1 MLPEE
6 FIVGG
11 KAKAGGSS
19 VRPSLVTRRART
31 KRLGLAF
38 TGLML
43 ILFFAVVILKNGI
56 ILRRPEPQVASRDFA
71 AAIAGQQKQLTQL
84 IDAKERVALS
94 SQLAVDREAPD
105 APPSSSPLTQP
116 MVAKTVSLV
125 IVTKDFPA
133 SRDAL
138 ARIVAKYQGYA
149 AQMTVNT
156 EQNSPQSLD
165 CSLRIPADRLA
176 SSLEE
181 IKRLGVEQTET
192 QNGEEVTEQH
202 TDLVARLKNA
212 RETEDRL
219 LAILRDRSGKVSDV
233 LAVEQEIS
241 RVRGEVEQ
249 MEAEQKSL
257 EKRVQFAQVELK
269 LTQEYRAAI
278 SGEPSVWTQLRNAA
292 VEGYKMATHTVMGI
306 VLFFV
311 EFGPSLL
318 IWALLLA
325 LPVRW
330 AWKRWKQ
337 WMTNKSP
344 VVPET
349 PACGGVIGL
358 Q

>member
-11 KAKAGGSS
+11 KAKSGGSS

-43 ILFFAVVILKNGI
+43 ILFFAVVVLKNGI

-71 AAIAGQQKQLTQL
+71 AAIPGQQKQLTQL
-84 IDAKERVALS
+84 IEAKERVALS
-94 SQLAVDREAPD
+94 VDREAPD
-105 APPSSSPLTQP
+105 APPSSSTSTQP

-138 ARIVAKYQGYA
+138 VRIVAKYQGYA

-156 EQNSPQSLD
+156 EQNSPQSLE

-181 IKRLGVEQTET
+181 IKRLGMEQTET

-257 EKRVQFAQVELK
+257 EKRVQFAQVDLK
-269 LTQEYRAAI
+269 LTEEYRAAI

-292 VEGYKMATHTVMGI
+292 VEGYKMAAHTVMGI

-337 WMTNKSP
+337 CMTTKSP

-349 PACGGVIGL
+349 PACGGVVGL